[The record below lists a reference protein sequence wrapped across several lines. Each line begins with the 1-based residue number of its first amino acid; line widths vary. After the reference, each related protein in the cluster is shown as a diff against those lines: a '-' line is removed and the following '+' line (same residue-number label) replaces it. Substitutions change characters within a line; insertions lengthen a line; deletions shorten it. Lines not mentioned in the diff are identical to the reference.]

1 MPSGY
6 PHTHPAILHCL
17 LPWLV
22 HVLCYFGGICV
33 FICPTAPPAPSPLYQ
48 KLLRCILRQRS
59 ALIRSKKSKRKEKH
73 SNSATGTRTRVA
85 RVRAEYPNQLDYSG
99 SGMCSTHT
107 YFRLS
112 SYNCPSCQMHQPR
125 IEPMLAALVPSS
137 LSLLKLDEEDK
148 KVQSADMKMRAERF
162 ELPTF

>member
-1 MPSGY
+1 MLSGNGVKKSRRKND
-6 PHTHPAILHCL
+6 TIILYRFCCTNH
-17 LPWLV
+17 
-22 HVLCYFGGICV
+22 F
-33 FICPTAPPAPSPLYQ
+33 FQ
-48 KLLRCILRQRS
+48 KLRVQNKNMS
-59 ALIRSKKSKRKEKH
+59 VTKKSKRKEKH

-107 YFRLS
+107 YCRFS
-112 SYNCPSCQMHQPR
+112 SYNCPSCQMHQLR
-125 IEPMLAALVPSS
+125 VEPMLAALVPSS
-137 LSLLKLDEEDK
+137 LSLLKLHEKDK